1 MGSVWGGYLVALS
14 FNPFPQ
20 LVIWSMVRPQPI
32 HFMRFLSKVHMPM
45 HGLLAKEGFD
55 FVSLV
60 DIFFVNTGTANPFTL
75 DTNIFYL
82 LSHLLKP

>member
-1 MGSVWGGYLVALS
+1 
-14 FNPFPQ
+14 
-20 LVIWSMVRPQPI
+20 MVRPQPI
-32 HFMRFLSKVHMPM
+32 HLTRSLSRTHIPT
-45 HGLLAKEGFD
+45 HGLLAKVGFD

-60 DIFFVNTGTANPFTL
+60 DIFFVLTGTANPFAL